1 MRSLFARSERAS
13 RPRRRAAAL
22 TALACAGLLGSSPG
36 PEQVDSVL
44 AALQARYEGIT
55 DLHADFVQ
63 EAHVASIDRR
73 DVSSGRVVMQRP
85 GRMRWEYNA
94 PEKRV
99 IVGDK
104 GTLRVY
110 TPSDSHLQILQVTGA
125 FSPMALGF
133 LLGDGDL
140 RESFV
145 GERLESGAREEIGIR
160 LRPREESVFE
170 HVDLWLAKDSHQVRE
185 SVVFDLFGNRT
196 SVRFASIRENT
207 GVDET
212 AFEID
217 VPEGTEIV
225 DLR

>member
-1 MRSLFARSERAS
+1 MRFLFARSRT
-13 RPRRRAAAL
+13 PRRRTAVLVAL
-22 TALACAGLLGSSPG
+22 VWVASAGLLGSAAGSEPA
-36 PEQVDSVL
+36 DSIL
-44 AALQARYEGIT
+44 AALQARYEGIA
-55 DLHADFVQ
+55 DLRADFVQ
-63 EAHVASIDRR
+63 EAHVASIDKLDR
-73 DVSSGRVVMQRP
+73 SSGRVVMQRP
-85 GRMRWEYNA
+85 GRMRWEYSA

-99 IVGDK
+99 IVVAD

-110 TPSDSHLQILQVTGA
+110 TPSDSQLQVLQVSGA

-145 GERLESGAREEIGIR
+145 GEPLDSGSRDEIGIR
-160 LRPREESVFE
+160 LRPREDSAFE
-170 HVDLWLAKDSHQVRE
+170 RLEMWLAKDSHQVVE

-196 SVRFASIRENT
+196 SVRFAEIRENV
-207 GVDET
+207 GVDEG

>member
-1 MRSLFARSERAS
+1 MRSSFALS
-13 RPRRRAAAL
+13 RRARRVAAV
-22 TALACAGLLGSSPG
+22 AFAGLLGSAPG
-36 PEQVDSVL
+36 PRPEGVDSVL
-44 AALQARYEGIT
+44 SALQARYEGIT
-55 DLHADFVQ
+55 DLSADFVQ

-85 GRMRWEYNA
+85 GRMRWEYSK

-99 IVGDK
+99 IVVDR

-110 TPSDSHLQILQVTGA
+110 TPSESQLQILQVSGA
-125 FSPMALGF
+125 FSSMALGF

-145 GERLESGAREEIGIR
+145 GERLDSRGRDEIGIR
-160 LRPREESVFE
+160 LRPREESAFE
-170 HVDLWLAKDSHQVRE
+170 HLDVWLEKDSHQVRE

-196 SVRFASIRENT
+196 SVRFASIHENR
-207 GVDET
+207 GVDEG

-217 VPEGTEIV
+217 VPEGTEIL

>member
-1 MRSLFARSERAS
+1 MRSSFARSRSS
-13 RPRRRAAAL
+13 RRPAAL
-22 TALACAGLLGSSPG
+22 AAVACAGLLGAAPG
-36 PEQVDSVL
+36 PEPVDSVL

-55 DLHADFVQ
+55 DLRADFVQ
-63 EAHVASIDRR
+63 EAHVASIDKL

-85 GRMRWEYNA
+85 GRMRWEYSA

-99 IVGDK
+99 IVVDK

-110 TPSDSHLQILQVTGA
+110 TPSDSQLQILPVSGA
-125 FSPMALGF
+125 FSSMALGF

-140 RESFV
+140 RDSFV
-145 GERLESGAREEIGIR
+145 GERLDSEGREEIGIR
-160 LRPREESVFE
+160 LRPREASAFE
-170 HVDLWLAKDSHQVRE
+170 HLDMWLAKNSHQLRE

-196 SVRFASIRENT
+196 SVRFASIHENI
-207 GVDET
+207 GVDEG